1 MVLLRKTIRKVHVVG
16 LAKNLRLENDEKI
29 SFYFLTRCKNF
40 LILNMT
46 LRTFF
51 HSKSEALKFFI
62 SEANAL
68 YFL

>member
-1 MVLLRKTIRKVHVVG
+1 MVG
-16 LAKNLRLENDEKI
+16 LAKNLILENDEKV

-40 LILNMT
+40 LIHNMT
-46 LRTFF
+46 LLTFF

-62 SEANAL
+62 SETNAL